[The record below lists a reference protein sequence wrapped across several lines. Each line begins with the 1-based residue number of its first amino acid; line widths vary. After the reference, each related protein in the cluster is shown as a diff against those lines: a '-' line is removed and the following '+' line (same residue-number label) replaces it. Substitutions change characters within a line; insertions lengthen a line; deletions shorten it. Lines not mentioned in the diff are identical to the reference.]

1 MKKVVIIGSGG
12 HAKVVIDIILQRQ
25 KKLNDDI
32 SIEGIL
38 DDNFI
43 EGEKKKLFQIP
54 VIGKIDKIKEFSE
67 DIYYVVAIGNNEIRK
82 KIAEQYR
89 DVKYITLIHPNSVI
103 AEEVQIEEGT
113 VIMAGAIINPY
124 TKIGKH
130 CIINTG
136 STIEHDNDL
145 SDYVHISPSA
155 TLCGGVKVG
164 DTTWIGAGAT
174 VIQGI
179 EIESHVII
187 GAGAVIIN
195 SIQKYSKIVGC
206 PVGKLHL
213 KEIR

>member
-32 SIEGIL
+32 FIEGIL
-38 DDNFI
+38 DDSFI
-43 EGEKKKLFQIP
+43 EGEEKKLFRIP
-54 VIGKIDKIKEFSE
+54 VIGKIDKIKELSE
-67 DIYYVVAIGNNEIRK
+67 DIYYVIAIGNNEIRK
-82 KIAEQYR
+82 KISEQYR

-103 AEEVQIEEGT
+103 AEEVQIDKGT
-113 VIMAGAIINPY
+113 VIMAGTIINAY

-136 STIEHDNDL
+136 SIIEHDNNL
-145 SDYVHISPSA
+145 SDYVHISPNV

-164 DTTWIGAGAT
+164 ELTWIGAGAT

-179 EIESHVII
+179 EIKSSVMI
-187 GAGAVIIN
+187 GAGAVVIKDIN
-195 SIQKYSKIVGC
+195 QDLTCIGNPAKIKKDINV
-206 PVGKLHL
+206 
-213 KEIR
+213 